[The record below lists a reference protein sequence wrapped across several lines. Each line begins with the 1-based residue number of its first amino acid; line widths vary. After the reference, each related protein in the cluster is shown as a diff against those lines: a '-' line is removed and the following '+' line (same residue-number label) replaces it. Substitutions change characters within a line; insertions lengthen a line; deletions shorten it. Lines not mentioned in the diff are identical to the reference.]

1 MDELIRNEILVPF
14 ENSEQL
20 IHFYLNVELRP
31 IVLFFQY
38 LNNVFHRILMCY
50 LPMENSHRSYL
61 LELFDFSSHLLSEL
75 IWCYPSC

>member
-31 IVLFFQY
+31 IDLFF
-38 LNNVFHRILMCY
+38 H
-50 LPMENSHRSYL
+50 
-61 LELFDFSSHLLSEL
+61 
-75 IWCYPSC
+75 